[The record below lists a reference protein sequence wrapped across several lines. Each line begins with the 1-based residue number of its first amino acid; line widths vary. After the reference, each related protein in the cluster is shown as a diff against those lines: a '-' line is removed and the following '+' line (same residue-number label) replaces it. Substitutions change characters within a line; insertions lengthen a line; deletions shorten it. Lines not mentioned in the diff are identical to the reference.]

1 VVDLLFGELRRGL
14 MGPTVATVGKHK
26 RKMPPWLVGLLIAIV
41 FFAVALIAIDL
52 LGFGDDPVVGSLGPL
67 SG

>member
-1 VVDLLFGELRRGL
+1 